1 MPLPFFLYFAS
12 SIKDTVI
19 LFNDSEPIPIPVTAT
34 LLGPESPFSS
44 IPILWIYILLNILTQ
59 FACVRAIFYLT
70 TEISS
75 LSVTLL
81 LTVRKFV
88 SLALS
93 VVLFNNQFTN
103 QHWAGASLVLLGTL
117 IYSEVLPFEALFTS
131 KKSKDKSE

>member
-1 MPLPFFLYFAS
+1 M
-12 SIKDTVI
+12 V
-19 LFNDSEPIPIPVTAT
+19 LFNDSDPVPIPGADA

-44 IPILWIYILLNILTQ
+44 IPILWIYILLNMLTQ

-93 VVLFNNQFTN
+93 VVLFNNHFTN

-117 IYSEVLPFEALFTS
+117 IYSEVLPFETLFTS
-131 KKSKDKSE
+131 SKPKKKSE